1 MKKFIL
7 ACLVVSTIIA
17 CSPKTETASTFAA
30 PKDLTSYN
38 LDSSANIDIVKKMVV
53 AFEVMDSA
61 TYRSLYADSVKFHD
75 NVNDMTLDQN
85 VTVFNYFKSNGITVK
100 VEKVDPIWE
109 IVNKVASPNG
119 VTNYVM
125 SFHHNIFKKG
135 DKEVKVIVN
144 VVNGMKDG
152 KIVEEWN
159 IYDTKPMMD
168 LISQK

>member
-1 MKKFIL
+1 
-7 ACLVVSTIIA
+7 
-17 CSPKTETASTFAA
+17 
-30 PKDLTSYN
+30 
-38 LDSSANIDIVKKMVV
+38 
-53 AFEVMDSA
+53 
-61 TYRSLYADSVKFHD
+61 
-75 NVNDMTLDQN
+75 
-85 VTVFNYFKSNGITVK
+85 